1 LTLLQRVA
9 GAVLGVVLFVLA
21 LVFTS
26 VILAVAGAIA
36 LVAGAWLWS
45 RTRDVRRAAQQSRG
59 TLIEGEYRVERE
71 TRRLDDRA

>member
-1 LTLLQRVA
+1 
-9 GAVLGVVLFVLA
+9 
-21 LVFTS
+21 
-26 VILAVAGAIA
+26 VILAVAGAIG